1 MTLALRS
8 PKQLKAL
15 VPVDNAPVNATLK
28 SDFSKYVQG
37 LQEVERAK
45 VAKQIDADEIL
56 RSYEKVGLYNTAS
69 LFVQYRT
76 KNLLV
81 ELSESRHWPYG
92 NFCSPISFE
101 HQGQTISGCEFLSMC
116 SPRTLN
122 VWAISPSKTRT
133 KHDMK
138 ARRSSYAEPGVAT

>member
-37 LQEVERAK
+37 LQEVETAK

-56 RSYEKVGLYNTAS
+56 KSYEKVGLYNTAS
-69 LFVQYRT
+69 WFVQYRT
-76 KNLLV
+76 KDLLV
-81 ELSESRHWPYG
+81 KLSESRHWP
-92 NFCSPISFE
+92 
-101 HQGQTISGCEFLSMC
+101 
-116 SPRTLN
+116 
-122 VWAISPSKTRT
+122 
-133 KHDMK
+133 
-138 ARRSSYAEPGVAT
+138 